1 MVFAVSPRESLRI
14 FQSFLAVRTGFGQFV
29 LDSETRQLL
38 RGGEEIHLSPKA
50 FDLLCT
56 LVARRPNVVSKADLF
71 GQIWPN
77 TFVVDGN
84 LNVLVS
90 EIRRALAEDPQ
101 SPHFIRTAHGVG
113 YAFSAEAAELSSF
126 AHGHEE
132 PKTRCWLVW
141 RDRTFLLAAGDNF
154 IGRDPGCNVWLDHSG
169 VSRRHARIRIDEMT
183 HAVLEDLKSTNGTFI
198 GRTQVTARTELADG
212 DVIKLGSL
220 KLTFRSWSDQPSRTK
235 RIRR

>member
-1 MVFAVSPRESLRI
+1 VK
-14 FQSFLAVRTGFGQFV
+14 TGFGQFV

-71 GQIWPN
+71 GQIWPD

-90 EIRRALAEDPQ
+90 EIRRAISEDTQ
-101 SPHFIRTAHGVG
+101 SPQFIRTAHGIG
-113 YAFSAEAAELSSF
+113 YAFCGEATDLGSPG
-126 AHGHEE
+126 HGHKE
-132 PKTRCWLVW
+132 PQTRCWLVW
-141 RDRTFLLAAGDNF
+141 KNRTFRLEAGDNV
-154 IGRDPGCNVWLDHSG
+154 IGRDPGCTVWLDHSD
-169 VSRRHARIRIDEMT
+169 VSRRHARIRIADEMKR
-183 HAVLEDLKSTNGTFI
+183 AVLDDLESTNGTFV
-198 GRTQVTARTELADG
+198 GRTQVTTQTALADG
-212 DVIKLGSL
+212 DIIKLGSV
-220 KLTFRSWSDQPSRTK
+220 KLTFRSWSDEPSPTK